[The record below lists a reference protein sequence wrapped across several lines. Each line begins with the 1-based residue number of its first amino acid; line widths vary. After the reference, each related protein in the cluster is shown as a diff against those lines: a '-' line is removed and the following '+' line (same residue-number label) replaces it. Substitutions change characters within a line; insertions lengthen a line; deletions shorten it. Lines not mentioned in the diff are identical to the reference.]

1 MSFLLRLLWP
11 DTMRHQ
17 ILVLLAAAALF
28 IVATGTAG
36 FWVAKRS
43 FDRASQVM
51 SSHLVSVA
59 VAKLNETPASE
70 RAATLAIL
78 QPDLPDVT
86 LELVTEEALARDGGA
101 SDGKRFGPFVT
112 GETLLGMRIE
122 HVLGPRERGANEPP
136 LVYIRLK
143 DGGLLAAEW
152 GTRAPPPPV
161 LGPPFYL
168 FVGFMLLSFCG
179 LMLWAARSLAR
190 PLADLAA
197 SAQSFGETSTTPV
210 PVREG
215 GPREVREAAEAFNRM
230 QLRINEFLEKRTRM
244 LAAISHDLRTPLTR
258 LRLRLDLLEHGDI
271 RDRSLQDLHIME
283 QQIDAALVF
292 LRDGATSEPVQ
303 RIDLPSFLQSL
314 CDQYADTGSDVTCRH
329 DGRLSV
335 MARSTE
341 LQRAF
346 SNLIDNALHYAS
358 GVELLAYRDADQ
370 IRIDVV
376 DHGPGIAAEDRARL
390 LEPFERGDAAR
401 QIREGTGFG
410 LGLPT
415 ARSIVEA
422 AGGRLELSDTPGGG
436 LTVCLFLPVIKDGAD
451 H

>member
-1 MSFLLRLLWP
+1 MSFLLRFVWP

-17 ILVLLAAAALF
+17 ILVLLATAALF
-28 IVATGTAG
+28 IVVTGATGFLVG
-36 FWVAKRS
+36 KRS
-43 FDRASQVM
+43 YDRNSPVM

-59 VAKLNETPASE
+59 VTKLNETPPSE
-70 RAATLAIL
+70 RATMLARL
-78 QPDLPDVT
+78 QPGLPDVG
-86 LELVTEEALARDGGA
+86 LDLVTEEALARDGGA

-122 HVLGPRERGANEPP
+122 HVLGPRERGGDAPP

-143 DGGLLAAEW
+143 DGALLAVEW

-168 FVGFMLLSFCG
+168 FIGFMLLSFGG
-179 LMLWAARSLAR
+179 LMIWAARSLAG

-197 SAQSFGETSTTPV
+197 SARTFGEVSTTPV

-215 GPREVREAAEAFNRM
+215 GAKEVREAAEAFNRM
-230 QLRINEFLEKRTRM
+230 QHRINEFLEKRTRM
-244 LAAISHDLRTPLTR
+244 LVAVSHDLRTPLTR
-258 LRLRLDLLEHGDI
+258 LRLRLDLLEPGDI
-271 RDRSLQDLHIME
+271 RDRSLQDLELME
-283 QQIDAALVF
+283 GQIDAALTF
-292 LRDGATSEPVQ
+292 LRDGASAEPLQ

-314 CDQYADTGSDVTCRH
+314 CDQYADTGNVVNLRY
-329 DGRLSV
+329 DGRLSL
-335 MARSTE
+335 MARNTE
-341 LQRAF
+341 LQRAL
-346 SNLIDNALHYAS
+346 SNLIDNALYYAS
-358 GVELLAYRDADQ
+358 GAEILAYRDGDQ

-376 DHGPGIAAEDRARL
+376 DHGPGIAASDRARL

-415 ARSIVEA
+415 AKSIVEA
-422 AGGRLELSDTPGGG
+422 AGGRLELTDTPGGG
-436 LTVCLFLPVIKDGAD
+436 LTVCLFLPVIGSGAD
-451 H
+451 R